1 MSASSTNVSEKDRKR
16 REFILNG
23 KPLAVVLYIS
33 LPLILLGAFSYLSSI
48 IDTVVVAK
56 NDNDALSSVVMIS
69 QIKNLF
75 TALGSG
81 FATGGSIIAARLIG
95 RNEYDRAKQVANTLL
110 SIFFCAAVIIIAVFI
125 PFAMQILR
133 LFGLTEAMA
142 LKGVGYFR
150 IQIVSIGVSMFNTV
164 FLGLEKARGAT
175 VNILFVNIMSMSL
188 KLVFTVIF
196 VSLLQLGTEMVAAS
210 TLLAD
215 ISVSCYA
222 LTMLLRKKYLFHYSV
237 KNTSFTK
244 EYILPLCS
252 LSIPVFLG
260 KFVFSMGKVIV
271 NSLAIGYGEDA
282 PGALGVSNQ
291 ISGSVTN
298 ITNCTEDSESSIQS
312 YNLSA
317 GHYSRMIRI
326 FFCTLGINLVIS
338 AIGFTILTVF
348 REQISMFFAD
358 GNPQKAELIG
368 KIFFY
373 ERIGIVALGINAA
386 VNGLVYGIGYTKLS
400 MVCNLSRLFVFRIP
414 SMLIMINCFPEMGA
428 ESLGIAM
435 LISNVGIGLM
445 SVVIGIVCLLKVK
458 NHTAKDRVMNN
469 GGAEPQSTNQNERKP
484 FSMKDLNR
492 SNHEASKRPIKIMQ
506 FGEGNFLRAFV
517 DWILQDLNDKQVI
530 NSDVVVVQ
538 PMPMGRVKE
547 LAAQDGLYTLC
558 LEGIDKGEKVQS
570 RNIID
575 VLGDFVNPFEEY
587 EKFLSYGRSEDLE
600 VVISNTTEA
609 GIALDSTDTD
619 LTKCPKSF
627 PGKLLALLK
636 ARYDHFNGDMSKGLA
651 IIPCELIDHN
661 GDELKKVLIE
671 LAEINKTDK
680 DFINWLTSANHFT
693 STLVDRIVPGYP
705 RDKAKEICEETGFN
719 DNNIVKGEIFH
730 LWVLQKEPFVQSKL
744 PADKSGLNVIFADDI
759 TPYKQR
765 KVKILNGS
773 HTSMV
778 PVAYLC
784 GIDTVRE
791 AVTDE
796 DVGKF
801 VQGLVNDEIKPTID
815 LPKNEMDDFANSVI
829 ERFMNPFIRHELM
842 SIALNSTTKFKTRL
856 LPTYND
862 YLKKFG
868 KSPKH
873 ILFSL
878 ASLAVFYRGKRGDE
892 DIALNDSPE
901 YLDFWKEVWKLT
913 DYTEIAKKVLSADH
927 IWEQD
932 LSADG
937 DNVKIAAGYI
947 ENIVNNGERA
957 ALKAFLAE

>member
-1 MSASSTNVSEKDRKR
+1 MSDTANVSEKDRKR

-23 KPLAVVLYIS
+23 QPMAVVLYIS
-33 LPLILLGAFSYLSSI
+33 LPLILLGAFSYLSSV

-56 NDNDALSSVVMIS
+56 SDNDALSSVVMIS

-81 FATGGSIIAARLIG
+81 FATGSSIIVARLIG
-95 RNEYDRAKQVANTLL
+95 RAEYDRARQVANTVLT
-110 SIFFCAAVIIIAVFI
+110 IFFCAAAVIISAAI
-125 PFAMQILR
+125 PFAPQILR
-133 LFGLTEAMA
+133 LFGLTESMA
-142 LKGVGYFR
+142 AKGVGYFR

-164 FLGLEKARGAT
+164 FLGQEKARGAT

-188 KLVFTVIF
+188 KLIFTVVF
-196 VSLLQLGTEMVAAS
+196 VTVLHMGTEMVAAS

-222 LTMLLRKKYLFHYSV
+222 LTMLLRKNYLFHYSL
-237 KNTSFTK
+237 KNTRFSK
-244 EYILPLCS
+244 DYILPLCS
-252 LSIPVFLG
+252 LSIPVFIG

-271 NSLAIGYGEDA
+271 NYLAIGYGEDA

-291 ISGSVTN
+291 ISGSVTH

-317 GHYSRMIRI
+317 EHYSRMIKI
-326 FFCTLGINLVIS
+326 FFCTLGLNLLIAAIGVTILVIFS
-338 AIGFTILTVF
+338 SP
-348 REQISMFFAD
+348 ISMFFAD
-358 GNPQKAELIG
+358 GNIAKAELIE
-368 KIFFY
+368 KIFSF
-373 ERIGIVALGINAA
+373 ERIGIVALAVNAA

-414 SMLIMINCFPEMGA
+414 SMLIMINCFPNLGA

-435 LISNVGIGLM
+435 LVSNVGIGLM
-445 SVVIGIVCLLKVK
+445 SVVIGIVCLIKVK

-469 GGAEPQSTNQNERKP
+469 NKTNQNERKP
-484 FSMKDLNR
+484 LSMKDLNR
-492 SNHEASKRPIKIMQ
+492 SSHKTTQRPIKIMQ

-517 DWILQDLNDKQVI
+517 DWILQDLNDKGVI
-530 NSDVVVVQ
+530 NSNVVVVQ

-547 LAAQDGLYTLC
+547 LKEQDGLYTLC

-575 VLGDFVNPFEEY
+575 VLGDFINPFEEY
-587 EKFLSYGRSEDLE
+587 DKFLDYGKNEDLE
-600 VVISNTTEA
+600 IIISNTTEA
-609 GIALDSTDTD
+609 GIALDESDTD
-619 LTKCPKSF
+619 FTKCPKSF

-636 ARYDHFNGDMSKGLA
+636 TRYDHFKGDVNKGLA
-651 IIPCELIDHN
+651 IVPCELIDHN
-661 GDELKKVLIE
+661 GDELKRVLVE
-671 LAEINKTDK
+671 LAEINKLDK
-680 DFINWLTSANHFT
+680 DFINWLTTANHFT

-705 RDKAKEICEETGFN
+705 KDKAAEICEETGFK

-730 LWVLQKEPFVQSKL
+730 LWVLQKEAFVQSKL

-815 LPKNEMDDFANSVI
+815 LPKNEMDAFANSVI

-862 YLKKFG
+862 YRKKFG

-878 ASLAVFYRGKRGDE
+878 ASLIVFYKGKRGNE

-901 YLDFWKEVWKLT
+901 YLGFWKEAWKLS
-913 DYTEIAKKVLSADH
+913 DYTEIAKKALSASE

-932 LSADG
+932 LAADD
-937 DNVKIAAGYI
+937 DNVKVVAGYI
-947 ENIVNNGERA
+947 ESIEKNGERA

>member
-1 MSASSTNVSEKDRKR
+1 M
-16 REFILNG
+16 
-23 KPLAVVLYIS
+23 AVVLSIS

-48 IDTVVVAK
+48 IDTLVVAK
-56 NDNDALSSVVMIS
+56 SDNDALSSVVMIS

-81 FATGGSIIAARLIG
+81 FATGGSIIVARLIG
-95 RNEYDRAKQVANTLL
+95 RNEYDTAKQAANTLISL
-110 SIFFCAAVIIIAVFI
+110 FFCGAVMIVSAFM
-125 PFAMQILR
+125 PFAEQILR
-133 LFGLTEAMA
+133 LLGLTETMA
-142 LKGVGYFR
+142 ASGAGYFR
-150 IQIVSIGVSMFNTV
+150 IQIASIGVSMFNTV

-188 KLVFTVIF
+188 KLAFTVVF
-196 VSLLQLGTEMVAAS
+196 VSILHLGTEMVAAS
-210 TLLAD
+210 TLFAD
-215 ISVSCYA
+215 LSVTCYA
-222 LTMLLRKKYLFHYSV
+222 VTMLTRKKYLFRYSL
-237 KNTSFTK
+237 KNSRFSK
-244 EYILPLCS
+244 DYLFPLCS
-252 LSIPVFLG
+252 LSVPVFLG

-326 FFCTLGINLVIS
+326 FFCTLAVNLIIS
-338 AIGFTILTVF
+338 SIGFTILTVF
-348 REQISMFFAD
+348 RPQISMYFAD

-368 KIFFY
+368 NIFFY
-373 ERIGIVALGINAA
+373 ERIGIVALAVNAA
-386 VNGLVYGIGYTKLS
+386 VNGLIYGIGYTKLS
-400 MVCNLSRLFVFRIP
+400 MVCNLARLFVFRIP

-458 NHTAKDRVMNN
+458 HHTAKDKI
-469 GGAEPQSTNQNERKP
+469 TIKTERECL
-484 FSMKDLNR
+484 SMKDLNR
-492 SNHEASKRPIKIMQ
+492 ANHQTTERPVKIMQ

-517 DWILQDLNDKQVI
+517 DWILQRLNNDGVI
-530 NSDVVVVQ
+530 NANVAVVQ

-547 LAAQDGLYTLC
+547 LGEQDGLYTLC

-570 RNIID
+570 REIID
-575 VLGDFVNPFEEY
+575 VISDFINPFEQY
-587 EKFLSYGRSEDLE
+587 DKYLSYAKSEELE
-600 VVISNTTEA
+600 IIVSNTTEA
-609 GIALDSTDTD
+609 GIALDTSDTD
-619 LTKCPKSF
+619 LTVCPKSF

-636 ARYDHFNGDMSKGLA
+636 TRYDHFKGDMGKGLA

-661 GDELKKVLIE
+661 GDELKRVLVE
-671 LAEINKTDK
+671 LAKINNMD
-680 DFINWLTSANHFT
+680 DAFINWLTTANHFT

-705 RDKAKEICEETGFN
+705 RDTAKEICEETGFN

-730 LWVLQKEPFVQSKL
+730 LWVLQKEAFVQEKL

-801 VQGLVNDEIKPTID
+801 VQRLVNDEIKPTID
-815 LPKNEMDDFANSVI
+815 LPKDEMDAFANSVI

-862 YLKKFG
+862 YRKKFG

-878 ASLAVFYRGKRGDE
+878 ASLTVFYKGKRGDE

-901 YLDFWKEVWKLT
+901 YLDFWKKTWELS
-913 DYTEIAKKVLSADH
+913 DYTEIAKKVLSAKDL
-927 IWEQD
+927 WEQD
-932 LSADG
+932 LSADEG
-937 DNVKIAAGYI
+937 NVEAVAKYI
-947 ENIVNNGERA
+947 ENIVTNGERA
-957 ALKAFLAE
+957 ALKSFLSE

>member
-1 MSASSTNVSEKDRKR
+1 MSNTSSASAVSEKDRKR

-23 KPLAVVLYIS
+23 KPLAVVLSIS

-48 IDTVVVAK
+48 IDTLVVAK

-81 FATGGSIIAARLIG
+81 FATGGSIIVARLIG
-95 RNEYDRAKQVANTLL
+95 RNEYDTAKQAANTLISL
-110 SIFFCAAVIIIAVFI
+110 FFCGAVIIVAAFM
-125 PFAMQILR
+125 PLAEQILR
-133 LFGLTEAMA
+133 LMGLTEAMA
-142 LKGVGYFR
+142 ASGVGYFR
-150 IQIVSIGVSMFNTV
+150 IQIASIGVSMFNTV

-188 KLVFTVIF
+188 KLAFTVVF
-196 VSLLQLGTEMVAAS
+196 VSILHLGTEMVAAS
-210 TLLAD
+210 TLFAD
-215 ISVSCYA
+215 ISVTCYA
-222 LTMLLRKKYLFHYSV
+222 VTMLTRKKYLFRYSL
-237 KNTSFTK
+237 KNSRFSK
-244 EYILPLCS
+244 DYILPLCS
-252 LSIPVFLG
+252 LSVPVFLG

-326 FFCTLGINLVIS
+326 FFCTLAVNLIIS
-338 AIGFTILTVF
+338 SIGFTILTVF
-348 REQISMFFAD
+348 KHDISFYFAD
-358 GNPQKAELIG
+358 GNPEKAALIER
-368 KIFFY
+368 IFSF
-373 ERIGIVALGINAA
+373 ERIGIAALGINAA
-386 VNGLVYGIGYTKLS
+386 VNGLIYGIGYTKLS
-400 MVCNLSRLFVFRIP
+400 MVCNLARLFVFRIP

-428 ESLGIAM
+428 ESLGVAM

-445 SVVIGIVCLLKVK
+445 SVVIGIVCLIKVK
-458 NHTAKDRVMNN
+458 NHTAKDNVKIK
-469 GGAEPQSTNQNERKP
+469 NQNKSTERDCL
-484 FSMKDLNR
+484 SMKDLNK
-492 SNHEASKRPIKIMQ
+492 NNYKTTERPIKIMQ

-517 DWILQDLNDKQVI
+517 DWILQKLNDDGVI
-530 NSDVVVVQ
+530 NSNVVVVQ

-547 LAAQDGLYTLC
+547 LGEQDGLYTLC

-570 RNIID
+570 RDIIN
-575 VLGDFVNPFEEY
+575 VLGDFINPFEQY
-587 EKFLSYGRSEDLE
+587 DKYLSYAKSEDLE
-600 VVISNTTEA
+600 IIISNTTEA
-609 GIALDSTDTD
+609 GIALDSSDTD
-619 LTKCPKSF
+619 FTVCPKSF

-636 ARYDHFNGDMSKGLA
+636 ARYDCFNGDMSKGLA
-651 IIPCELIDHN
+651 IVPCELIDHN
-661 GDELKKVLIE
+661 GDELKRVLNE
-671 LAEINKTDK
+671 LAKINNMD
-680 DFINWLTSANHFT
+680 DAFINWLNSANHFT

-705 RDKAKEICEETGFN
+705 RDTAKEICEETGFN

-730 LWVLQKEPFVQSKL
+730 LWVLQKEAFVQEKL

-815 LPKNEMDDFANSVI
+815 LPKDEMDAFASSVI

-842 SIALNSTTKFKTRL
+842 SIALNSTIKFKTRL

-862 YLKKFG
+862 YRRKFG

-878 ASLAVFYRGKRGDE
+878 ASLTVFYRGKRGDE

-901 YLDFWKEVWKLT
+901 YLDFWKKTWELS
-913 DYTEIAKKVLSADH
+913 DFTEIAKKVLSASDL
-927 IWEQD
+927 WEQD
-932 LSADG
+932 LAADEG
-937 DNVKIAAGYI
+937 NVETVAKYI
-947 ENIVNNGERA
+947 ENIVKDGERA
-957 ALKAFLAE
+957 ALKSFLSE

>member
-1 MSASSTNVSEKDRKR
+1 M
-16 REFILNG
+16 
-23 KPLAVVLYIS
+23 AVVLSIS

-48 IDTVVVAK
+48 IDTLVVAQS
-56 NDNDALSSVVMIS
+56 DNNALSSVVMIS

-81 FATGGSIIAARLIG
+81 FATGGSIIVARLIG
-95 RNEYDRAKQVANTLL
+95 RNEYDSAKQVANTLIF
-110 SIFFCAAVIIIAVFI
+110 IFFCGGILIAAIFM
-125 PFAMQILR
+125 PLAMNILR
-133 LFGLTEAMA
+133 IMGLTENMA
-142 LKGVGYFR
+142 LSGVGYFR
-150 IQIVSIGVSMFNTV
+150 IQIASIGVSMFNTV

-188 KLVFTVIF
+188 KLLFTLVFVA
-196 VSLLQLGTEMVAAS
+196 VLRLGTEMVAAS
-210 TLLAD
+210 TLFAD
-215 ISVSCYA
+215 ISVTCYA
-222 LTMLLRKKYLFHYSV
+222 AVMLGRKKYLFRYSF
-237 KNTSFTK
+237 KNTKITK
-244 EYILPLCS
+244 DCIFPLCS

-317 GHYSRMIRI
+317 GQYSRMTKI
-326 FFCTLGINLVIS
+326 FWCTLAVNLIIAS
-338 AIGFTILTVF
+338 IGFTILTVF
-348 REQISMFFAD
+348 REQISMYFAD
-358 GNPQKAELIG
+358 ENPQKAELIG
-368 KIFFY
+368 NIFFY
-373 ERIGIVALGINAA
+373 ERIGIIALAVNAA

-400 MVCNLSRLFVFRIP
+400 MVCNLARLFVFRIP
-414 SMLIMINCFPEMGA
+414 SMLIMINCFPETGA

-445 SVVIGIVCLLKVK
+445 SVVIGTVCLLKVK
-458 NHTAKDRVMNN
+458 HHTAKDKIIIKHENK
-469 GGAEPQSTNQNERKP
+469 STERDNL
-484 FSMKDLNR
+484 SMKDLNK
-492 SNHEASKRPIKIMQ
+492 SNYKATERPIKIMQ

-517 DWILQDLNDKQVI
+517 DWILQKLNDDGII
-530 NSDVVVVQ
+530 NSNVAVVQ

-547 LAAQDGLYTLC
+547 LSEQDGLYTLC

-575 VLGDFVNPFEEY
+575 ILSDFINPFEQY
-587 EKFLSYGRSEDLE
+587 DKYLSYAESEDLE
-600 VVISNTTEA
+600 IIVSNTTEA
-609 GIALDSTDTD
+609 GIALDTTDTD
-619 LTKCPKSF
+619 FSVCPKSF

-636 ARYDHFNGDMSKGLA
+636 ARYDFFNGDMSKGLA
-651 IIPCELIDHN
+651 IVPCELIDHN
-661 GDELKKVLIE
+661 GDELKRVLTE
-671 LAEINKTDK
+671 LAKINNMDEA
-680 DFINWLTSANHFT
+680 FINWLTSANHFT

-705 RDKAKEICEETGFN
+705 RDTAKEICEETGFN

-730 LWVLQKEPFVQSKL
+730 LWVLQKEAFVQEKL

-815 LPKNEMDDFANSVI
+815 LPKDEMDAFAGSVI

-862 YLKKFG
+862 YRKKFG

-878 ASLAVFYRGKRGDE
+878 ASLTVFCKGKRGDE
-892 DIALNDSPE
+892 NIALNDSPE
-901 YLDFWKEVWKLT
+901 YLDFWKKIWELS
-913 DYTEIAKKVLSADH
+913 DYTEIAKKVLSAGD
-927 IWEQD
+927 IWDQD
-932 LSADG
+932 LAADEG
-937 DNVKIAAGYI
+937 NTQAVAKYI
-947 ENIVNNGERA
+947 EDIEKNGERA
-957 ALKAFLAE
+957 ALKSFLGE